1 MIRTFFSGL
10 ALIIISVMLAQ
21 ADEADV
27 VSATIKETAPGVYT
41 ISAAVKH
48 ADTGWD
54 HYADGWDV
62 LGPDGEVIATRVL
75 AHPHV
80 DEQPF
85 TRSQSG
91 IRIPHGI
98 SKVTIRARDSVH
110 GIGGETVTLDVPGA
124 PPAAVPHGS

>member
-1 MIRTFFSGL
+1 MIRTFFSAL
-10 ALIIISVMLAQ
+10 ALLAVAAMPAQ

-62 LGPDGEVIATRVL
+62 LGPDGEVIATRIL

-91 IRIPHGI
+91 IHIPHGV

-124 PPAAVPHGS
+124 PPTAVPHGS